1 MYGTTTTGAIG
12 AIANT
17 SSEAEEYR
25 ESIARLREKEQALR
39 AQLEDAPRDHQ
50 LRYRLALVR
59 EMLRDTRGALR
70 QLQPRRRSGGQPKS
84 TSLDGQTWQWMEK
97 QCWDQLESMD
107 RDNRERREWMRAVL
121 DDGTAEMTARQR
133 QVFTL
138 LYRDG
143 KRAPDVAAELGV
155 DPSTIYRTARR
166 AVEKLRRYAEARE
179 LVRTCVRADGTVD
192 VRRVVVETAFLT
204 NRQKQVLI
212 LTLNGLNGRQIG
224 ERLGVDRSTAAR
236 TLRRGERRLKKLT
249 HYLSGPEL
257 RAIRDEKIR
266 RESLNW
272 QKSCKEL
279 AWEYGVNLSVIY
291 RLTAGTRR
299 WSGMTALQY
308 DIWKRR
314 QAGES
319 PRSIADALGMD
330 VGNVYQALARAKKQ
344 QGVCDMINT
353 NKFQRGGGAQTPSLA
368 SCTILLPIWAA
379 LRPVR

>member
-17 SSEAEEYR
+17 SSEAAEYR

-50 LRYRLALVR
+50 LRYQLALVR

-236 TLRRGERRLKKLT
+236 TLRRLKKLT

-279 AWEYGVNLSVIY
+279 AWEYGVSLSVIY

-344 QGVCDMINT
+344 QGVCDMTNT
-353 NKFQRGGGAQTPSLA
+353 NKFQRGGGAPSKD
-368 SCTILLPIWAA
+368 
-379 LRPVR
+379 

>member
-1 MYGTTTTGAIG
+1 MIGPTG

-17 SSEAEEYR
+17 SSEAAEYR
-25 ESIARLREKEQALR
+25 ESIARLKEKERALR

-70 QLQPRRRSGGQPKS
+70 QLQPQRRSGGRPRS
-84 TSLDGQTWQWMEK
+84 VSLDGQPWQWLEK
-97 QCWDQLESMD
+97 QSWDQLESMD

-143 KRAPDVAAELGV
+143 KRAPDVAGELGV

-166 AVEKLRRYAEARE
+166 AIEKLRRYAEARE

-279 AWEYGVNLSVIY
+279 AWEYGVSLSVIY

-330 VGNVYQALARAKKQ
+330 VGNVYQALTRAK
-344 QGVCDMINT
+344 
-353 NKFQRGGGAQTPSLA
+353 RGAAVTDTP
-368 SCTILLPIWAA
+368 
-379 LRPVR
+379 RP